1 MFARGEAAILE
12 RVRSLAKGW
21 PFSFG
26 RESTVEKKRAK
37 FKVLF
42 REALQEKRE
51 KAKKK
56 RGGIE
61 RKKVVGV
68 FILRREEKG

>member
-1 MFARGEAAILE
+1 MAGGDETE
-12 RVRSLAKGW
+12 
-21 PFSFG
+21 G
-26 RESTVEKKRAK
+26 RRAK

-42 REALQEKRE
+42 REALREKRE
-51 KAKKK
+51 KAKKE